1 MSVTNLGEKNSAY
14 AYVIIVNSLNIYIW
28 FEKIRTYHSPL
39 WWTKTSWSD
48 WKKVYRW
55 PVTRPDSDSDMTRA
69 RTWLGEWIQ
78 SPALASIRSISQTFS
93 LDRGWFIRYELMSA
107 LQLFKHTKSTH
118 PRLLPHFPPVIAEK
132 EQNAATLSAKV
143 IWHNVNTPFV
153 LCCKFAYEIKFSERC
168 QKN

>member
-28 FEKIRTYHSPL
+28 FEEIRTYHSPL

-69 RTWLGEWIQ
+69 RTWLGEWIH
-78 SPALASIRSISQTFS
+78 
-93 LDRGWFIRYELMSA
+93 SA
-107 LQLFKHTKSTH
+107 CDLKYLFDMKIAEQQLLLHIVCQRRKRLQL
-118 PRLLPHFPPVIAEK
+118 V
-132 EQNAATLSAKV
+132 
-143 IWHNVNTPFV
+143 
-153 LCCKFAYEIKFSERC
+153 SE
-168 QKN
+168 NNN